1 MKYEIWNNE
10 VEVFK
15 KTPVSQTEMLTDRI
29 MLYFFFLILLKVLAK
44 HCYLLALLALL
55 LWMKLQ
61 VPLGLTTAAHSYIF
75 TWKFDTYVSLSVV
88 SSLVYQYCHYGRF
101 HS

>member
-1 MKYEIWNNE
+1 MWDR
-10 VEVFK
+10 EVFK
-15 KTPVSQTEMLTDRI
+15 KTPVSLTEMLTDRI

-55 LWMKLQ
+55 ALLLWMKLQ
-61 VPLGLTTAAHSYIF
+61 VPLGLTTAAHSYMF

-88 SSLVYQYCHYGRF
+88 SSLVYQYRHYGRF

>member
-1 MKYEIWNNE
+1 M
-10 VEVFK
+10 EVFK

-44 HCYLLALLALL
+44 HCYLLALLALLALL

-88 SSLVYQYCHYGRF
+88 SSLVYQ
-101 HS
+101 